1 MSDFLRMVDLV
12 GQELSDH
19 ANTLEELAHML
30 KSSGTEDQAATAL
43 TLVGAIRQAAQDL
56 CAGVAAEVESITES
70 QEVRHA

>member
-12 GQELSDH
+12 GQDLRDH
-19 ANTLEELAHML
+19 ASALEELAHML

-43 TLVGAIRQAAQDL
+43 ALVGVIRQAAQDL
-56 CAGVAAEVESITES
+56 CTGVIAEVESARES